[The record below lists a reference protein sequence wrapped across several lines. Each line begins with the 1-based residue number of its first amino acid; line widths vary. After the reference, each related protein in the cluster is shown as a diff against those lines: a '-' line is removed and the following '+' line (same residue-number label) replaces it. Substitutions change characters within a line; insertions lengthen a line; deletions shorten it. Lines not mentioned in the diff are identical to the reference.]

1 MADPLR
7 TPVGGGGPIPNL
19 PGDPAGRVTRK
30 TLRRIP
36 ACITMHG
43 RSPAKLPDV
52 CRDSPAREVSL
63 TAACRKGT
71 LLPTCAVSPG

>member
-1 MADPLR
+1 M
-7 TPVGGGGPIPNL
+7 TGVGRFPNL

-52 CRDSPAREVSL
+52 CRDPPAREVSL
-63 TAACRKGT
+63 TAAKDRDFKTVRPNQGT
-71 LLPTCAVSPG
+71 LTLSLIHI